1 MTSTLKLAARNLL
14 RYRRRTLLTALLIM
28 LGVMALLLFVAAAG
42 SFKQTM
48 IGSITDSMLGHL
60 QIHRKGYTAS
70 IDNLPLNMSLQP
82 NAVAKIETAL
92 KADPDVA
99 AYSLRVKVGAMFSN
113 FTENSSIR
121 LNGIDP
127 AAEDAALPALRQ
139 RINDGETGKDR
150 TGPLLA
156 RGKVLIPTLLARG
169 MKVNVGDEIVLVVTN
184 ASGSVNGK
192 TFTVG
197 GILDQ
202 ITGPGGRDG
211 YIHIDDA
218 RELIRMDKA
227 EVMEIAV
234 RLKSLKSLDAVQQ
247 RLNAKL
253 DEIQNK
259 EGKPVTELHT
269 WSDLSPFANIVRM
282 IDMMTLFI
290 RIMLVAIVLVSVMN
304 VMLMAVYERIREIG
318 TLAAIGTQPRKL
330 MGIFL
335 SEGLLLGLV
344 GALAG
349 IALSYALVGYLNV
362 SPLVFKFGREM
373 ITLYPQLETLE
384 VLGVLGLAI
393 LVSALASLQPA
404 WRAARMDPIEALR
417 HV

>member
-1 MTSTLKLAARNLL
+1 MTSTLKLAFRNLT

-60 QIHRKGYTAS
+60 QIHRRGYTQS
-70 IDNLPLNMSLQP
+70 IDNLPLSLNLQP
-82 NAVAKIETAL
+82 GAVNKIESAL

-99 AYSLRVKVGAMFSN
+99 AYSLRVKLGAMFSN
-113 FTENSSIR
+113 FTENTSVR
-121 LNGIDP
+121 LNGVDP
-127 AAEDAALPALRQ
+127 VAEDAAVPALRQ
-139 RINDGETGKDR
+139 RINDGDKKGALVA
-150 TGPLLA
+150 P
-156 RGKVLIPTLLARG
+156 GKVLIPTLIARG
-169 MKVNVGDEIVLVVTN
+169 MKVGVGDEVVLVVTN
-184 ASGSVNGK
+184 ASGSVNGR

-197 GILDQ
+197 GILDGV
-202 ITGPGGRDG
+202 TGPGGRDG

-218 RELIRMDKA
+218 RELLRMDKP
-227 EVMEIAV
+227 EVMEVAV
-234 RLKSLKSLDAVQQ
+234 RLKSLKSLSAVQQ

-259 EGKPVTELHT
+259 EGKPATELHL

-282 IDMMTLFI
+282 IDLMTLFI
-290 RIMLVAIVLVSVMN
+290 RIMLIAIVLVSVMN

-335 SEGLLLGLV
+335 AEGLLLGLA
-344 GALAG
+344 GATAG
-349 IALSYALVGYLNV
+349 IALSYALIGYLNLNPV
-362 SPLVFKFGREM
+362 VFAFGREQ
-373 ITLYPQLETLE
+373 IILRPVLELVE
-384 VLGVLGLAI
+384 VAGVLGLAV

-404 WRAARMDPIEALR
+404 WRAARMDPIQALR

>member
-48 IGSITDSMLGHL
+48 VGSITDSMLGHL
-60 QIHRKGYTAS
+60 QIHRKGYTQS
-70 IDNLPLNMSLQP
+70 IDNLPLNLSLQP
-82 NAVAKIETAL
+82 GAVNKIESAL

-99 AYSLRVKVGAMFSN
+99 AYSLRVKLGAMFSN
-113 FTENSSIR
+113 FTENTSIR
-121 LNGIDP
+121 LNGVDP
-127 AAEDAALPALRQ
+127 AAEDAAVPALRQ
-139 RINDGETGKDR
+139 RINDGDK

-156 RGKVLIPTLLARG
+156 PGKVLIPTLIARG
-169 MKVNVGDEIVLVVTN
+169 MKVGVGDEVVLVVTN
-184 ASGSVNGK
+184 ASGSVNGR

-197 GILDQ
+197 GILDGV
-202 ITGPGGRDG
+202 TGPGGRDG
-211 YIHIDDA
+211 YIHINDA
-218 RELIRMDKA
+218 RELLRMDKP
-227 EVMEIAV
+227 EVMEVAV
-234 RLKSLKSLDAVQQ
+234 RLKSLKSLTAVQQ
-247 RLNAKL
+247 RLNSKL

-259 EGKPVTELHT
+259 EGKPATELHL

-318 TLAAIGTQPRKL
+318 TLAAIGTQPGKL
-330 MGIFL
+330 MAIFL
-335 SEGLLLGLV
+335 AEGLLLGLA
-344 GALAG
+344 GAAAG
-349 IALSYALVGYLNV
+349 IALSYALVGYLNLNPV
-362 SPLVFKFGREM
+362 VFAFGREQ
-373 ITLYPQLETLE
+373 ITLRPLLELAE
-384 VLGVLGLAI
+384 VAGVLGLAV

-404 WRAARMDPIEALR
+404 WRAARMDPIQALR

>member
-1 MTSTLKLAARNLL
+1 MTSTLKLAFRNLT

-48 IGSITDSMLGHL
+48 VGSITDSMLGHL
-60 QIHRKGYTAS
+60 QIHRKGYTQS
-70 IDNLPLNMSLQP
+70 IDNLPLNLNLQP
-82 NAVAKIETAL
+82 NAVGKIESAL

-99 AYSLRVKVGAMFSN
+99 AYSLRVKLGAMFSN
-113 FTENSSIR
+113 FTENTSVR

-127 AAEDAALPALRQ
+127 VAEDASVPALRQ
-139 RINDGETGKDR
+139 RINDGDK
-150 TGPLLA
+150 TGPLVA
-156 RGKVLIPTLLARG
+156 PGKVLIPTLIARG
-169 MKVNVGDEIVLVVTN
+169 MKVKVGDAVVLVVTN

-192 TFTVG
+192 NFIVS
-197 GILDQ
+197 GILDGV
-202 ITGPGGRDG
+202 TGPGGRDG

-218 RELIRMDKA
+218 RELLRMDTPEIM
-227 EVMEIAV
+227 EVAV
-234 RLKSLKSLDAVQQ
+234 RLKSLESLAAVQE

-253 DEIQNK
+253 DAIQNK
-259 EGKPVTELHT
+259 EGKPATELHL

-290 RIMLVAIVLVSVMN
+290 RIMLIAIVLVSVMN

-318 TLAAIGTQPRKL
+318 TLAAIGTQPGKL
-330 MGIFL
+330 MAIFL
-335 SEGLLLGLV
+335 SEGLLLGLA
-344 GALAG
+344 GATAG
-349 IALSYALVGYLNV
+349 IALSYALVGYLNLNPV
-362 SPLVFKFGREM
+362 VFAFGREQ
-373 ITLYPQLETLE
+373 ITLRPVLELAE
-384 VLGVLGLAI
+384 VAGVLGLAV

-404 WRAARMDPIEALR
+404 WRAARTDPIQALR

>member
-1 MTSTLKLAARNLL
+1 MISTLKLAARNLL

-82 NAVAKIETAL
+82 NAVSKIENVL
-92 KADPDVA
+92 KSDPDVA

-113 FTENSSIR
+113 FTENTSIR
-121 LNGIDP
+121 LNGVDP

-139 RINDGETGKDR
+139 RINEGDK
-150 TGPLLA
+150 TGPLVA
-156 RGKVLIPTLLARG
+156 PGKVLIPTLLARG
-169 MKVNVGDEIVLVVTN
+169 MKVKVGDEVVLVVTN

-197 GILDQ
+197 GILDP

-211 YIHIDDA
+211 YVHISDA
-218 RELIRMDKA
+218 RELIRMDKT

-234 RLKSLKSLDAVQQ
+234 RLKSIDTLTAVQQ
-247 RLNAKL
+247 RLAIKL

-259 EGKPVTELHT
+259 EGKPVIELHS

-282 IDMMTLFI
+282 IDLMTLFI

-330 MGIFL
+330 MAIFL

-344 GALAG
+344 GAAAG

-362 SPLVFKFGREM
+362 SPLVFKFGREE
-373 ITLYPQLETLE
+373 ITLYPHLETVE
-384 VLGVLGLAI
+384 VFGVLGLAI

-404 WRAARMDPIEALR
+404 WRAARMDPIQALR

>member
-60 QIHRKGYTAS
+60 QVHRKGYTQS
-70 IDNLPLNMSLQP
+70 IDNLPLNLNLQP
-82 NAVAKIETAL
+82 NAVGKIELAL

-99 AYSLRVKVGAMFSN
+99 AYSLRVKLGAMFSN
-113 FTENSSIR
+113 FTENTSIR
-121 LNGIDP
+121 LNGVDP
-127 AAEDAALPALRQ
+127 AAEDAAVPALRQ
-139 RINDGETGKDR
+139 RINDGDK
-150 TGPLLA
+150 TGPLVA
-156 RGKVLIPTLLARG
+156 PGKVLIPTLIARG
-169 MKVNVGDEIVLVVTN
+169 MKVKVGDNVVLVVTN

-192 TFTVG
+192 NFVVG
-197 GILDQ
+197 GILDGV
-202 ITGPGGRDG
+202 TGPGGRDG

-218 RELIRMDKA
+218 RELLRMNKP
-227 EVMEIAV
+227 EVMEVAV
-234 RLKSLKSLDAVQQ
+234 RLKSLKSLSAVQQ
-247 RLNAKL
+247 RLNAAL
-253 DEIQNK
+253 GDIRNK
-259 EGKPVTELHT
+259 EGKPATELHL

-282 IDMMTLFI
+282 IDLMTLFI

-330 MGIFL
+330 MAIFL
-335 SEGLLLGLV
+335 GEGLLLGLA
-344 GALAG
+344 GAAAG
-349 IALSYALVGYLNV
+349 IALSYALIGYLNLNPV
-362 SPLVFKFGREM
+362 VFAFGREE
-373 ITLYPQLETLE
+373 ITLRPVLELAE
-384 VLGVLGLAI
+384 VAGVLGLAV

-404 WRAARMDPIEALR
+404 WRAARMDPIQALR

>member
-1 MTSTLKLAARNLL
+1 MTSTFKLAARNLL

-48 IGSITDSMLGHL
+48 VGSITDSMLGHL
-60 QIHRKGYTAS
+60 QIHRRGYTAS
-70 IDNLPLNMSLQP
+70 IDNLPLNLNLQP
-82 NAVAKIETAL
+82 GAVNKIESAL
-92 KADPDVA
+92 KSDPDIA
-99 AYSLRVKVGAMFSN
+99 AYSLRVKLGAMFSN
-113 FTENSSIR
+113 FTENTSIR

-127 AAEDAALPALRQ
+127 ATEDAAVPALRQ
-139 RINDGETGKDR
+139 RINDGDK
-150 TGPLLA
+150 TGPLVA
-156 RGKVLIPTLLARG
+156 PGKVLIPTLIARG
-169 MKVNVGDEIVLVVTN
+169 MKVKVGDAVVLVVTN

-192 TFTVG
+192 NFIVG
-197 GILDQ
+197 GILDGV
-202 ITGPGGRDG
+202 TGPGGRDG

-218 RELIRMDKA
+218 RELLRMEKPEIM
-227 EVMEIAV
+227 EVAV
-234 RLKSLKSLDAVQQ
+234 RLKSLKSLSAVQQ

-259 EGKPVTELHT
+259 EGKPATELHL

-282 IDMMTLFI
+282 IDLMTLFI

-330 MGIFL
+330 MAIFL
-335 SEGLLLGLV
+335 SEGLLLGLAGAAV
-344 GALAG
+344 G
-349 IALSYALVGYLNV
+349 IVLSYGVVGYLNLNPV
-362 SPLVFKFGREM
+362 VFNFGREQ
-373 ITLYPQLETLE
+373 ITLRPVLELLE
-384 VLGVLGLAI
+384 VTSVLGLAV

-404 WRAARMDPIEALR
+404 WRAARMDPIQALR